1 MTSLHPPFQRFL
13 RSLLTIGIV
22 LSASCVWAETVQE
35 QAIQAP
41 VNELHASIMSIM
53 QAADKQSFQERYD
66 VMETTVLANFDS
78 PLIAKVILGRYWKSL
93 DEKSQTDFI
102 NLFNRLTVST
112 YVDRFDT
119 YKDQSFKNL
128 STEQMKKNRYLVK
141 TEFVRT
147 DDEPVSFNYI
157 VQKETDKWKIISV
170 IANGINDL
178 SLKRADYS
186 AIIKDQGFAA
196 LLTDL
201 EEKIRLLQPE
211 L

>member
-1 MTSLHPPFQRFL
+1 MTLPFHQFQQCL
-13 RSLLTIGIV
+13 KTLLGITTV
-22 LSASCVWAETVQE
+22 LICTCSWAETQQE

-41 VNELHASIMSIM
+41 VNKLHTSLINIM
-53 QAADKQSFQERYD
+53 QTADKESFQARYD
-66 VMETTVLANFDS
+66 VMEKTVLENFDS
-78 PLIAKVILGRYWKSL
+78 PLIAKVILGRYWKTL
-93 DEKSQTDFI
+93 DEKSKLDFI
-102 NLFNRLTVST
+102 NLFNRLTIST
-112 YVDRFDT
+112 YVDRFDS
-119 YKDQSFKNL
+119 YKEQSFKNL

-157 VQKETDKWKIISV
+157 VQKENDKWKIISV
-170 IANGINDL
+170 IADGINDL

-186 AIIKDQGFAA
+186 AIIKNQGFTA

>member
-1 MTSLHPPFQRFL
+1 MTSLHRPFQRFL
-13 RSLLTIGIV
+13 RSLLTIGV
-22 LSASCVWAETVQE
+22 VFFTSCVWAESQQE

-41 VNELHASIMSIM
+41 VNELHASLINIM
-53 QAADKQSFQERYD
+53 QAADKQSFQARYD
-66 VMETTVLANFDS
+66 VMEKTVIENFDS
-78 PLIAKVILGRYWKSL
+78 PLIAKVILGRYWKTL
-93 DEKSQTDFI
+93 DEKSQADFI
-102 NLFNRLTVST
+102 SLFNRLTIST

-119 YKDQSFKNL
+119 FKDQSFKNL

-157 VQKETDKWKIISV
+157 VQKENDRWKIISV

-186 AIIKDQGFAA
+186 AIIKDQGFAV

-201 EEKIRLLQPE
+201 EEKIRLLLP
-211 L
+211 